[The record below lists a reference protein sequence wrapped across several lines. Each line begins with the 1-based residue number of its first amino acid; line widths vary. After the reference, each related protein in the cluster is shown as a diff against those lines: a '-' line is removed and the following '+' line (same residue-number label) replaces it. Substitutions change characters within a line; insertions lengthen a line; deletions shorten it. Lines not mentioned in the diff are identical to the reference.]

1 MEVRR
6 RVLRALMI
14 VPLVLAC
21 VAGVAH
27 AEVYYNDADNGDYQG
42 LVAGYEYGELG
53 QHRAAME
60 YLGFDWDSIGSV
72 QQARLRTNS
81 GGKNPYMAVYEQAQN
96 LQYDYSGG
104 AFDWPILNV
113 WSSIFGL
120 SNIWLFG
127 GITHDDYDVAREY
140 VLKVIQ
146 GGSTGGGGE
155 VDVPEGMTFME
166 YKTAPAVNELY
177 GQGRINGSAG
187 NELYSGTIGSDGQIT
202 GAAISPKQVLA
213 YAQRGAGTVSGTTYV
228 YKPEVT
234 FNLTTAAVNLLNAEV
249 ANGCDIVVGLQAG
262 SSSPFIV
269 YAIPKGGYELRTNNV
284 AGNPV
289 QVMYIKAGTTY
300 KRLSA
305 GTQRYF
311 LVGDK
316 AYAQSTGTVLGSNRV
331 SSDTGFTFGYLLID
345 SGEVVMPNPEPD
357 PPTVTPTPPETPT
370 YVFEPVLGVD
380 FPTVTIETDPVS
392 DEIIDWLKLIH
403 RDLSRISQE
412 MNDYIED
419 ASNAIVAAINNQ
431 GAALRRWFDTLS
443 TQINDVYT
451 YLVTMQERYLN
462 ELDRD
467 LVTWL
472 KRIYSRLGG
481 NGAAE
486 PDPNED
492 EKGFW
497 DWILEQLQKFF
508 VGNVDEAADGIKGLL
523 QQLTEFFPFSLP
535 WDLMALF
542 GLFAA
547 EPVTPV
553 FDVQLPVPAVIS
565 ADYGEPLHIDLH
577 QWDGIMIVVRGLEK
591 IFFAAWLISMV
602 PTWLNDIKVGDM

>member
-21 VAGVAH
+21 VAGVAR
-27 AEVYYNDADNGDYQG
+27 AEVYYNDTGTEYQAII
-42 LVAGYEYGELG
+42 AGYEYGEAG
-53 QHRAAME
+53 RHRATME
-60 YLGFDWDSIGSV
+60 YLGYDWDSIGSV

-81 GGKNPYMAVYEQAQN
+81 GGKNPYMAVYESCQN
-96 LQYDYSGG
+96 LQYDWNGG
-104 AFDWPILNV
+104 AFDWPIINV
-113 WSSIFGL
+113 WSGIFGL
-120 SNIWLFG
+120 SNMWLVG
-127 GITHDDYDVAREY
+127 GVSAEDYEVARQY
-140 VLKVIQ
+140 VLKVITGTGGDEGGGMGGEDTGTYRIYKWTNVLSETDIKGFCVEEARADEFEQNVDKYQ
-146 GGSTGGGGE
+146 GGGFFCVYAPTTCGFGVATNSPVVNYDNTNGAEGPYPCINFPVGTLGGNWSYNGAYNLRSIEGE
-155 VDVPEGMTFME
+155 KYILF
-166 YKTAPAVNELY
+166 
-177 GQGRINGSAG
+177 GSEAIPRLDG
-187 NELYSGTIGSDGQIT
+187 VYSGTWNPTI
-202 GAAISPKQVLA
+202 
-213 YAQRGAGTVSGTTYV
+213 
-228 YKPEVT
+228 
-234 FNLTTAAVNLLNAEV
+234 
-249 ANGCDIVVGLQAG
+249 ANGNRPVNAYYYGKLSGVNP
-262 SSSPFIV
+262 SPE
-269 YAIPKGGYELRTNNV
+269 P
-284 AGNPV
+284 
-289 QVMYIKAGTTY
+289 
-300 KRLSA
+300 
-305 GTQRYF
+305 
-311 LVGDK
+311 
-316 AYAQSTGTVLGSNRV
+316 
-331 SSDTGFTFGYLLID
+331 
-345 SGEVVMPNPEPD
+345 PEPD
-357 PPTVTPTPPETPT
+357 PPTVAPTPPEQPT

-380 FPTVTIETDPVS
+380 FPTITIESDPIS
-392 DEIIDWLKLIH
+392 DEVIDWLKLIH

-443 TQINDVYT
+443 TQINDVYI

-467 LVTWL
+467 ITTWL

-492 EKGFW
+492 DKGFW

-508 VGNVDEAADGIKGLL
+508 VGNVDDAADGIKGLL

-553 FDVQLPVPAVIS
+553 FDVQLPVPAVIA